1 MARKFVGKISKI
13 PKLPLMKCQIRVSC
27 PLCILKRS
35 MKLFR
40 CLEWIVKMPVGPISF
55 LARDVGEKHNG
66 DRQGDSQWR
75 QARRQQGEHWAET
88 EDEGKVGR
96 EDKDEN
102 NELLVNIHLVY
113 VLQNNTT
120 SFSFEFLRSFFFFF
134 NQLLSA
140 NFMSLFRIPLSSK
153 FWRWHN
159 WLQTDL
165 TSSVTYIT
173 FV

>member
-1 MARKFVGKISKI
+1 
-13 PKLPLMKCQIRVSC
+13 
-27 PLCILKRS
+27 
-35 MKLFR
+35 
-40 CLEWIVKMPVGPISF
+40 MPVGPISF

-120 SFSFEFLRSFFFFF
+120 SFSFEFLRSFFF
-134 NQLLSA
+134 
-140 NFMSLFRIPLSSK
+140 LFQPVALGK
-153 FWRWHN
+153 FHEPF
-159 WLQTDL
+159 QD
-165 TSSVTYIT
+165 TSFIKILAMT
-173 FV
+173 